1 MERQANGCLSAILRL
16 MGIRPDWD
24 KDSHLPYRT
33 RSSVLTNAEHAFYLA
48 LLEAVG
54 DRAKIFPKIGL
65 QDVFYIID
73 RERYQTARNRI
84 VQRHIDFL
92 LCNPKTLQ
100 PLFGIELDD
109 SSHNQEKAKRRDEFK
124 NKVFESAFL
133 PLLRFPVQ
141 VNFNS
146 DTIKERL
153 EPYFVREKE
162 KQELEAPR
170 CPVHEIPMVI
180 KTAQRGAYKGRSFY
194 ACPKFP
200 DCKEKI
206 DIPADETY
214 SKPALL

>member
-1 MERQANGCLSAILRL
+1 MTRQMERQADGCLSAILRL
-16 MGIRPDWD
+16 VGLQPDWE
-24 KDSHLPYRT
+24 KDNHLPYRT

-124 NKVFESAFL
+124 NRVFESAFL

-141 VNFNS
+141 FEFNS
-146 DTIKERL
+146 DSIKERL
-153 EPYFVREKE
+153 EPYFE
-162 KQELEAPR
+162 KQELEVPC
-170 CPVHEIPMVI
+170 CPVHKIPMVI
-180 KTAQRGAYKGRSFY
+180 KTAQKGAYRGRSFY

-206 DIPADETY
+206 DIPADENY
-214 SKPALL
+214 PKPTLL